1 LRIVILGA
9 TGAVGRHVVRFALDA
24 DYEVV
29 AFVRNA
35 AKMTVHHPH
44 LHLVEGT
51 LSDLARLKI
60 ALCGV
65 VAVVSALGVS
75 HTTPDSQPSQQLP
88 VILEAMQKAG
98 VNRYIGLSSGA
109 AVNMPGD
116 RKPFAAKIMGHILHT
131 FRSAAVEDK
140 RQELATLHQQSAVTW
155 TLARPTRL
163 IGDILTQKYEAT
175 PCRPRRLWTSRAD
188 VAHFL
193 IQQIDNDQWNFQAPF
208 VS

>member
-88 VILEAMQKAG
+88 ILDSGGHACLVKA
-98 VNRYIGLSSGA
+98 VCCQADQPLSIA
-109 AVNMPGD
+109 
-116 RKPFAAKIMGHILHT
+116 LY
-131 FRSAAVEDK
+131 
-140 RQELATLHQQSAVTW
+140 W
-155 TLARPTRL
+155 TLS
-163 IGDILTQKYEAT
+163 YEAT
-175 PCRPRRLWTSRAD
+175 PCASHVNMITISGDRMSRMSA
-188 VAHFL
+188 A
-193 IQQIDNDQWNFQAPF
+193 
-208 VS
+208 